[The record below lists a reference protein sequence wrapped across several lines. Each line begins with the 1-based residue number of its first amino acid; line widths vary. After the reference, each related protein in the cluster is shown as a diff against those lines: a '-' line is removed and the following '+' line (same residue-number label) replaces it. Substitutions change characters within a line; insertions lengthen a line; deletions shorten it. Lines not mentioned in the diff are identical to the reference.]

1 VITGNHIGDAPVLPD
16 LPGQIPSDEEVGS
29 VTADGTY
36 DTRNCHNAIAD
47 RGAHA
52 IILPRRNAKPWNP
65 TTAGTIARNE
75 ALQASK
81 FLARAIWQNWSGY
94 HRRSR
99 AETKMHCMKLL
110 GQLLMARDFD
120 RQVAEIQVRIAI
132 MNGYT
137 QLGIPVTKNCG
148 INVSG
153 KRESPFSNGFV
164 QQSPP

>member
-16 LPGQIPSDEEVGS
+16 FPGQIPSNEEVGS

-65 TTAGTIARNE
+65 ATAGTIARNE

-81 FLARAIWQNWSGY
+81 FLARTIWQNWSGY